1 MYYKILQKYLF
12 VEANVRTTQA
22 GTCQKSLKW
31 LNNFRQQYFLLF
43 LSIFFPL
50 HISGKEVWGSHIS
63 SFLYKSYFSRPTAYV
78 SMYNVTTLPNV
89 VRTPFTSP
97 DSGNEI
103 KSCVIVAIIC
113 MLVWL
118 MLISWITLFWFTVMI
133 YLYGARFICIKN
145 CLITCGSFYIS

>member
-12 VEANVRTTQA
+12 VEANRTTQA

-113 MLVWL
+113 MLACMTDANLVNHII
-118 MLISWITLFWFTVMI
+118 LIHGYDLPLWSKVYM
-133 YLYGARFICIKN
+133 Y
-145 CLITCGSFYIS
+145 